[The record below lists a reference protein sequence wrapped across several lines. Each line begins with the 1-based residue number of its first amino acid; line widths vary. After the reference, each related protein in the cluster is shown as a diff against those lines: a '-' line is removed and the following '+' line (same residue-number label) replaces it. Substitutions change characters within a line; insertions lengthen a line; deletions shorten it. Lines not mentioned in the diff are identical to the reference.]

1 MSKIVFISE
10 LANSEQQTWLAML
23 RAQLNNEDIVLPSEL
38 TDEAAKAVDI
48 AIVANPD
55 PGVVARF
62 PNLVWIQSLW
72 AGVERLLSAELPPN
86 IKLVRLIDPTL
97 AQSMAESVLTWTL
110 YLQRNLPHYHQQQRQ
125 NQWRQLP
132 NINSK
137 SIRVS
142 ILGAG
147 ELGLASLSLLG
158 KLDYQLSCWT
168 RTLKNIDNVSCY
180 SGEQGLSDMLA
191 GTDILIS
198 LLPLTPSTQH
208 LLNEDTLSKLPQGAS
223 IINFSRGGIIDV
235 NSLLALLDNEHLSHA
250 VLDVFDVEPLPQ
262 GSELWQHPKITV
274 LPHISAPTN
283 NKSAVLIVADNIRHY
298 RESDVLPSV
307 VNRKSGY

>member
-10 LANSEQQTWLAML
+10 LASSEQQAWLTKL
-23 RAQLNNEDIVLPSEL
+23 REQLNNEDIFLPDEL
-38 TDEAAKAVDI
+38 TDEATKAVDI

-55 PGVVARF
+55 PAVVAKF

-72 AGVERLLSAELPPN
+72 AGVERLLSADLSPH

-110 YLQRNLPHYHQQQRQ
+110 YLQRDLPHYHQQQRQ

-137 SIRVS
+137 NIRVS
-142 ILGAG
+142 VLGAG

-168 RTLKNIDNVSCY
+168 RTQKNIDNVSCY
-180 SGEQGLSDMLA
+180 SGEQGLSDML
-191 GTDILIS
+191 GVTDILIS
-198 LLPLTPSTQH
+198 LLPLTPRTQH
-208 LLNEDTLSKLPQGAS
+208 LLNKDTLSRLPQGANV
-223 IINFSRGGIIDV
+223 INFSRGGIVDT
-235 NSLLALLDNEHLSHA
+235 NSLLALLDNGHLAHA
-250 VLDVFDVEPLPQ
+250 VLDVFDIEPLPQ
-262 GSELWQHPKITV
+262 DSELWQHPKITV

-283 NKSAVLIVADNIRHY
+283 SDSAVLIVANNIRHY
-298 RESDVLPSV
+298 RESGVLPIV
-307 VNRKSGY
+307 VDRKSGY